1 MSTVAMKPDLS
12 PVQWE
17 ALLVSRARELYHLL
31 AGVGV
36 LAAAFQVGRLQAQ
49 VNAPHEAETVPMHA

>member
-1 MSTVAMKPDLS
+1 MKPDLS